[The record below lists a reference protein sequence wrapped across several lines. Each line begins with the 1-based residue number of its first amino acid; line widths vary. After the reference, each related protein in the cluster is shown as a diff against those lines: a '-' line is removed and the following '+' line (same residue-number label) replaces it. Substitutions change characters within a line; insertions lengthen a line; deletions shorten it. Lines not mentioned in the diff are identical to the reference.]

1 MYRLITY
8 PGFESPSLRQNS
20 TKLLSSLEN
29 PDKSSTLIPLA
40 HDKWYTEDSENL
52 KNRPGL
58 VSRNG
63 TYYARMRVPT
73 LLVGLIQKHEIKL
86 SLRTKNLNEARAK
99 LPAALIEIHKQ
110 LAAAT
115 KVADAVAAPAQ
126 EVRRG
131 TLEQIARTWFEPRWR
146 ATGEALWKPTPAGM
160 TVEDALCNIDPE
172 LARLTPP
179 DEVTFGEYLHQA
191 RGLLAAA
198 GYAAPSGSSV
208 EALAQFMVRGEIE
221 CLNRGRRLLV
231 DGRLYDAIEDPL
243 YRPIGDTTEGVARM
257 DTAFA
262 SKGITIDEAIKRFEN
277 DPQRAKL
284 SRKNLNGYLHSF
296 RLLREIVGGNAPLSA
311 VNRDHAREV
320 QEVFAH
326 LPSNATKRLSGMT
339 LVAAAQHAKKAGIP
353 PISAKTA
360 EVQLGNFSSFF
371 SWAVREHLI
380 DKTPAA
386 GLQPLQEKRSK
397 DEGRQPFSDA
407 DLEKLFSADLFRE
420 PYSRVAPRF
429 LGRYWVPLL
438 ALYHGARLNELCQLE
453 VADAGREDGV
463 PFLHFRE
470 ESATAEEK
478 HLKTRNSERVI
489 PIHPVLQQL
498 GFVEYVEA
506 TRKAGHARLFPSLT
520 KSATGYYS
528 DNFSKWFGRFCDKRD
543 VTDTRL
549 AFHSF
554 RHGFRDAARAADIP
568 REIAQAL
575 GGWSDGD
582 DSTSEDY
589 GKGYTLSRK
598 ADELAK
604 IRFPA
609 VEKILPLQGV
619 NEKHRDG

>member
-1 MYRLITY
+1 M
-8 PGFESPSLRQNS
+8 
-20 TKLLSSLEN
+20 
-29 PDKSSTLIPLA
+29 
-40 HDKWYTEDSENL
+40 
-52 KNRPGL
+52 KNKPGL

-73 LLVGLIQKHEIKL
+73 LLVRLLQKHEVKI

-99 LPAALIEIHKQ
+99 LPAALVEIHKQ
-110 LAAAT
+110 FAAAT
-115 KVADAVAAPAQ
+115 KVADAVAAPA
-126 EVRRG
+126 EDVRRG

-146 ATGEALWKPTPAGM
+146 ATGEALWKAAPAGM
-160 TVEDALCNIDPE
+160 TAVDALCNIDPE

-198 GYAAPSGSSV
+198 GYAEPSGSSV
-208 EALAQFMVRGEIE
+208 EMLAQFMVRGEIE
-221 CLNRGRRLLV
+221 CLNRGRQLLV

-243 YRPIGDTTEGVARM
+243 YRPIGGSTEGVARA
-257 DTAFA
+257 DAATIPN
-262 SKGITIDEAIKRFEN
+262 GITIDAAIKRFEN

-284 SRKNLNGYLHSF
+284 SRKNLDGYQHSF
-296 RLLREIVGGNAPLSA
+296 RLLREIVGGNMPLGA

-326 LPSNATKRLSGMT
+326 LPANATKRFPGMT
-339 LVAAAQHAKKAGIP
+339 LVAAAEHAKKSGIP

-407 DLEKLFSADLFRE
+407 DLVKLFSDDLFRA
-420 PYSRVAPRF
+420 PYRRVAPRW

-453 VADAGREDGV
+453 VADAGVANGI

-470 ESATAEEK
+470 ESAADEEK

-528 DNFSKWFGRFCDKRD
+528 DNFSKWFGRFCDKCG
-543 VTDTRL
+543 VTDSRL

-609 VEKILPLQGV
+609 VERLLAPVTQVSQG
-619 NEKHRDG
+619 DGT

>member
-1 MYRLITY
+1 MKAYR
-8 PGFESPSLRQNS
+8 GFESPSLRQYNA
-20 TKLLSSLEN
+20 KLLNSLEN
-29 PDKSSTLIPLA
+29 PEKSSTLSLLD
-40 HDKWYTEDSENL
+40 HDKWYTEDSEDL
-52 KNRPGL
+52 KNKPGL

-73 LLVGLIQKHEIKL
+73 LLVGLLQKHEVKI

-99 LPAALIEIHKQ
+99 LPAALVEIHKQ
-110 LAAAT
+110 FAAAT
-115 KVADAVAAPAQ
+115 KVADAVAAPA
-126 EVRRG
+126 EDVRRG
-131 TLEQIARTWFEPRWR
+131 TLEQIARSWFEPRWR

-160 TVEDALCNIDPE
+160 TAEDALCNIDPE

-198 GYAAPSGSSV
+198 GYAEPSGSSV
-208 EALAQFMVRGEIE
+208 EVLAQFMVRGEIE
-221 CLNRGRRLLV
+221 CLNRSRRFLV

-243 YRPIGDTTEGVARM
+243 YRPIGGSGDGVARAGAA
-257 DTAFA
+257 TVPN
-262 SKGITIDEAIKRFEN
+262 GITIDEAIRLFET
-277 DPQRAKL
+277 DTQRAKL
-284 SRKNLNGYLHSF
+284 SKKNLNGYQHSF
-296 RLLREIVGGNAPLSA
+296 KLLREIVGGDSQLSA
-311 VNRDHAREV
+311 VTREHARKV

-326 LPSNATKRLSGMT
+326 LPTNATKRFPGMT
-339 LVAAAQHAKKAGIP
+339 LVQAAQHAEKSGLP

-380 DKTPAA
+380 DRTPAA

-397 DEGRQPFSDA
+397 EDGRQPFSDA
-407 DLEKLFSADLFRE
+407 DLVKLFSADLFRE
-420 PYSRVAPRF
+420 PYPRLAPK
-429 LGRYWVPLL
+429 LQGRYWVPLL
-438 ALYHGARLNELCQLE
+438 ALYHGARMNELCQLE
-453 VADAGREDGV
+453 VADAGVADGI
-463 PFLHFRE
+463 PFLHIRE
-470 ESATAEEK
+470 ESAADEEK
-478 HLKTRNSERVI
+478 HLKTRNSERIV
-489 PIHPVLQQL
+489 PVHPVLQQL

-506 TRKAGHARLFPSLT
+506 TRDAGHVRLFPALT

-528 DNFSKWFGRFCDKRD
+528 DNFSKWFGRFCDKCG
-543 VTDTRL
+543 VTDSRL

-554 RHGFRDAARAADIP
+554 RHGFRDAARAADVP
-568 REIAQAL
+568 SEVAREL

-598 ADELAK
+598 AAELAK

-619 NEKHRDG
+619 NEIRHDG

>member
-1 MYRLITY
+1 MA
-8 PGFESPSLRQNS
+8 S
-20 TKLLSSLEN
+20 
-29 PDKSSTLIPLA
+29 IPA
-40 HDKWYTEDSENL
+40 VHEEWYTTDSENM
-52 KNRPGL
+52 KKTPGL
-58 VSRNG
+58 VRRDG
-63 TYYARMRVPT
+63 TYYARKRVPK
-73 LLVGLIQKHEIKL
+73 LLVDGVGKREIKI
-86 SLRTKNLNEARAK
+86 SLDTKNLDEARAK

-115 KVADAVAAPAQ
+115 NIADAVGAPAE
-126 EVRRG
+126 EVGRG
-131 TLEQIARTWFEPRWR
+131 VLEQIARAWFAPRWR
-146 ATGEALWKPTPAGM
+146 ATGDSLWKPTPAGM
-160 TVEDALCNIDPE
+160 TAEDALCNIDPE

-179 DEVTFGEYLHQA
+179 DEATFGEYLHQA

-198 GYAAPSGSSV
+198 GYAEPSGSSV
-208 EALAQFMVRGEIE
+208 EVLAQFMVRGEIE
-221 CLNRGRRLLV
+221 CLNRSRRFLV

-243 YRPIGDTTEGVARM
+243 YRPVAGSYEGVARAGA
-257 DTAFA
+257 DTVPN
-262 SKGITIDEAIKRFEN
+262 GITIDEAIRLFEN
-277 DPQRAKL
+277 DTQRSKL
-284 SRKNLNGYLHSF
+284 SKKNLNGYQHSF
-296 RLLREIVGGNAPLSA
+296 KLLREIVGGDSLLSA
-311 VNRDHAREV
+311 VTREHARKV
-320 QEVFAH
+320 QQVFAH
-326 LPSNATKRLSGMT
+326 LPTNATKRFPGMT
-339 LVAAAQHAKKAGIP
+339 LVQAAQHAEKSGLP

-380 DKTPAA
+380 ERTPAA

-407 DLEKLFSADLFRE
+407 DLVKLFSADLFRE
-420 PYSRVAPRF
+420 PYRRLAPKL
-429 LGRYWVPLL
+429 LGRHWVPLL
-438 ALYHGARLNELCQLE
+438 ALYHGARMNELCQLE
-453 VADAGREDGV
+453 VADAGVTDGI
-463 PFLHFRE
+463 PFLHIRE
-470 ESATAEEK
+470 ESTADEEK

-528 DNFSKWFGRFCDKRD
+528 DNFSKWFGRFCDKCG
-543 VTDTRL
+543 VTDSRL

-568 REIAQAL
+568 RDVAQAL
-575 GGWSDGD
+575 GGWSDGG

-598 ADELAK
+598 ASELAK

-609 VEKILPLQGV
+609 VERLLPLQRER
-619 NEKHRDG
+619 NDG

>member
-1 MYRLITY
+1 M
-8 PGFESPSLRQNS
+8 SL
-20 TKLLSSLEN
+20 
-29 PDKSSTLIPLA
+29 LA
-40 HDKWYTEDSENL
+40 HEKWYTEDSENL
-52 KNRPGL
+52 KNKPGL
-58 VSRNG
+58 VARNG
-63 TYYARMRVPT
+63 TYYARVRVPT
-73 LLVGLIQKHEIKL
+73 LLVGLLQKHEIKI

-99 LPAALIEIHKQ
+99 LPAALVEIHKQ
-110 LAAAT
+110 LAAAA
-115 KVADAVAAPAQ
+115 KVADAVAAPAD
-126 EVRRG
+126 EVRRS

-146 ATGEALWKPTPAGM
+146 ATSEALWKPTPAGM
-160 TVEDALCNIDPE
+160 TAEDALCNSDPE

-191 RGLLAAA
+191 RGLLVAA
-198 GYAAPSGSSV
+198 GYAKPSGSSV
-208 EALAQFMVRGEIE
+208 EVLAQFMVRGEIE
-221 CLNRGRRLLV
+221 CLNRSRRFLV

-243 YRPIGDTTEGVARM
+243 YRPIGGSGERVARA
-257 DTAFA
+257 DAATVP
-262 SKGITIDEAIKRFEN
+262 KGITIDEAIKRFEN

-284 SRKNLNGYLHSF
+284 SRKNLDGYQHSF
-296 RLLREIVGGNAPLSA
+296 RLLREIVGGNMPLSA

-326 LPSNATKRLSGMT
+326 LPANATKRFSGMT
-339 LVAAAQHAKKAGIP
+339 LVEAAEHAKKSGIP

-360 EVQLGNFSSFF
+360 QVQLGNFSSFF
-371 SWAVREHLI
+371 SWAVREHLV

-407 DLEKLFSADLFRE
+407 DLVKLFSADLFRE
-420 PYSRVAPRF
+420 PYNRVAPRL

-453 VADAGREDGV
+453 VSDAGVADGI

-470 ESATAEEK
+470 ESAADEEK

-498 GFVEYVEA
+498 RFVEYVEA

-528 DNFSKWFGRFCDKRD
+528 DNFSKWFGRFCDKCG
-543 VTDTRL
+543 VTDSRL

-598 ADELAK
+598 AAELAK

-619 NEKHRDG
+619 NEKRHDG

>member
-1 MYRLITY
+1 MVHN
-8 PGFESPSLRQNS
+8 E
-20 TKLLSSLEN
+20 
-29 PDKSSTLIPLA
+29 
-40 HDKWYTEDSENL
+40 WYTEDSESL
-52 KNRPGL
+52 KNTPGL
-58 VSRNG
+58 VPRNG
-63 TYYARMRVPT
+63 TYYARVRVPA
-73 LLVGLIQKHEIKL
+73 LLVGLLQKHEIKI
-86 SLRTKNLNEARAK
+86 SLRTKNLNEARAR

-110 LAAAT
+110 LAAASQ
-115 KVADAVAAPAQ
+115 VADAVAAPAE

-131 TLEQIARTWFEPRWR
+131 MLEQIARTWFEPRWR
-146 ATGEALWKPTPAGM
+146 ATGDSLWKPVPAGA
-160 TVEDALCNIDPE
+160 TAEDALCNIDPE

-198 GYAAPSGSSV
+198 GYAKPSGSSV

-221 CLNRGRRLLV
+221 CLNRSRRFLV
-231 DGRLYDAIEDPL
+231 DGRLYDVIDDPL
-243 YRPIGDTTEGVARM
+243 YRPIGGFCDAIASVGVAATPSGLTV
-257 DTAFA
+257 DQ
-262 SKGITIDEAIKRFEN
+262 AIERFEN
-277 DPQRAKL
+277 DPQRANL
-284 SRKNLNGYLHSF
+284 SAKNLNGYKQSF
-296 RLLREIVGGNAPLSA
+296 KLLREIVGGDALLSA
-311 VNRDHAREV
+311 VTREHARRV
-320 QEVFAH
+320 QEVFAR
-326 LPSNATKRLSGMT
+326 LPPNATKTFPKMT
-339 LVAAAQHAKKAGIP
+339 LVEAASHAAKNGIA

-360 EVQLGNFSSFF
+360 AVQLGNLSSFF
-371 SWAVREHLI
+371 AWAVREHII
-380 DKTPAA
+380 DRTPAA

-407 DLEKLFSADLFRE
+407 DLVKLFSADLFRE
-420 PYSRVAPRF
+420 PYRRVVPRL

-438 ALYHGARLNELCQLE
+438 ALYHGARMNELCQLE
-453 VADAGREDGV
+453 VADAGVADGI

-470 ESATAEEK
+470 ESAADEEK

-489 PIHPVLQQL
+489 PVHPVLRQL

-528 DNFSKWFGRFCDKRD
+528 DNFSKWFGRFCDKCG
-543 VTDTRL
+543 VTDSRL

-568 REIAQAL
+568 REVAQAL

-598 ADELAK
+598 AAELAK

-609 VEKILPLQGV
+609 VERLLPLQGV
-619 NEKHRDG
+619 NEEHNDG

>member
-1 MYRLITY
+1 M
-8 PGFESPSLRQNS
+8 
-20 TKLLSSLEN
+20 EN
-29 PDKSSTLIPLA
+29 PDKSNVLSLMA
-40 HDKWYTEDSENL
+40 HEKWYTEDSDNL
-52 KNRPGL
+52 KNKPGL
-58 VSRNG
+58 VSRSG
-63 TYYARMRVPT
+63 TYYARVRVPT
-73 LLVGLIQKHEIKL
+73 LLVGLLQKHEIKI
-86 SLRTKNLNEARAK
+86 SLRTKNLNEARAR
-99 LPAALIEIHKQ
+99 LPDALIEIHKQ
-110 LAAAT
+110 LAAAS
-115 KVADAVAAPAQ
+115 KVADAVAPPAE

-160 TVEDALCNIDPE
+160 TAEDALCNIDPE

-179 DEVTFGEYLHQA
+179 DEVLFGEYLHQA
-191 RGLLAAA
+191 RGLLVAA
-198 GYAAPSGSSV
+198 GYAEPSGSSV
-208 EALAQFMVRGEIE
+208 EVLAQFMVRGEIE
-221 CLNRGRRLLV
+221 CLNRSRRFVV

-243 YRPIGDTTEGVARM
+243 YRPIGGSGDGIAPLGAATVPA
-257 DTAFA
+257 
-262 SKGITIDEAIKRFEN
+262 GITVDEAIKRFEN

-284 SRKNLNGYLHSF
+284 SRKNLDGYQHSF
-296 RLLREIVGGNAPLSA
+296 RLLREIVGGNMPLSA

-326 LPSNATKRLSGMT
+326 LPANATKRFSGMT
-339 LVAAAQHAKKAGIP
+339 LVEAAAHARKRGLP

-386 GLQPLQEKRSK
+386 GLRPLQEKRSK

-407 DLEKLFSADLFRE
+407 DLVKLFSDDLFRE
-420 PYSRVAPRF
+420 PYRRVAPGW

-453 VADAGREDGV
+453 VADAGVADSI

-470 ESATAEEK
+470 ESAADEEK

-528 DNFSKWFGRFCDKRD
+528 DNFSKWFGRFCEKCG
-543 VTDTRL
+543 VTDSRL

-609 VEKILPLQGV
+609 VERLLAAVTPVSG
-619 NEKHRDG
+619 

>member
-1 MYRLITY
+1 L
-8 PGFESPSLRQNS
+8 N
-20 TKLLSSLEN
+20 SLEN
-29 PDKSSTLIPLA
+29 PEKSSALDSLS
-40 HDKWYTEDSENL
+40 HDQWYTEDSENL
-52 KNRPGL
+52 KNKPGL
-58 VSRNG
+58 VCRNG
-63 TYYARMRVPT
+63 TYYARVRVPA
-73 LLVGLIQKHEIKL
+73 LLVSLLKKHEIKI
-86 SLRTKNLNEARAK
+86 SLRTKNLNEARAR
-99 LPAALIEIHKQ
+99 LPAARSEIDKQ
-110 LAAAT
+110 FAAVT
-115 KVADAVAAPAQ
+115 KVADAVATPAK
-126 EVRRG
+126 EIGRG
-131 TLEQIARTWFEPRWR
+131 VLEQIARTWFEPRWR
-146 ATGEALWKPTPAGM
+146 ATGDSLWKPIPPGM
-160 TVEDALCNIDPE
+160 TAEDALCNIDPG

-179 DEVTFGEYLHQA
+179 DDVTFGEYLYEA
-191 RGLLAAA
+191 RNLLSTA
-198 GYAAPSGSSV
+198 GYSAPSGSSV
-208 EALAQFMVRGEIE
+208 EVLAQFMIRGEIE
-221 CLNRGRRLLV
+221 CLNRSRRFWV

-243 YRPIGDTTEGVARM
+243 YRPVTGSGEGVLPSVAVAVPR
-257 DTAFA
+257 
-262 SKGITIDEAIKRFEN
+262 GITIDEAIKRFEN
-277 DPQRAKL
+277 DKQRAKL
-284 SRKNLNGYLHSF
+284 SKKNLNGYRHSF
-296 RLLREIVGGNAPLSA
+296 KLLREIVGGDMPLSA
-311 VNRDHAREV
+311 VTREHAREV

-326 LPSNATKRLSGMT
+326 LPKNAAQKFSGMS
-339 LVAAAQHAKKAGIP
+339 LAEAAKHAKKNGLP

-407 DLEKLFSADLFRE
+407 DLVKLFTADLFRE
-420 PYSRVAPRF
+420 PYHLVASGL

-438 ALYHGARLNELCQLE
+438 ALYHGARLNELCQLQ
-453 VADAGREDGV
+453 VADTGVMDGI

-470 ESATAEEK
+470 ESATDEEK
-478 HLKTRNSERVI
+478 HLKTRNSERII
-489 PIHPVLQQL
+489 PVHPILQQL

-528 DNFSKWFGRFCDKRD
+528 DNFSKWFGRFCNKCG
-543 VTDTRL
+543 VTDSRL

-568 REIAQAL
+568 REIVQAL

-598 ADELAK
+598 AVELAK

-609 VEKILPLQGV
+609 VEKSLPLQGV
-619 NEKHRDG
+619 NEGRNDE